1 VADAKNRRR
10 RGDNRL
16 HRVRN
21 RPILTIN
28 RPGRDGGSASKTVSE
43 VRPKITGKSVKIGDF

>member
-1 VADAKNRRR
+1 VVDAKNHRRR
-10 RGDNRL
+10 WENRL

-21 RPILTIN
+21 RPILAIN
-28 RPGRDGGSASKTVSE
+28 RPGHDGGAASKTISE

>member
-21 RPILTIN
+21 RPDLTIN
-28 RPGRDGGSASKTVSE
+28 RPGRDGGSASKTVSK